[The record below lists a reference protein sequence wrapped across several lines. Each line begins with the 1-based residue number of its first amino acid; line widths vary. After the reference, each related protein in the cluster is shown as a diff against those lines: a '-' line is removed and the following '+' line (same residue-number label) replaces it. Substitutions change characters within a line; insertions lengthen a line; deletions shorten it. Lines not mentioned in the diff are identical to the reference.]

1 VVPDDWVQ
9 ANMPAVYP
17 NNSALMAVARRA
29 QGPLVEPLAICTLVP
44 PDNPNGTERCLGF
57 QPQVVIGGH
66 GSSSDPYNGAAPC
79 PQGFNIILGCT
90 LPPPPTTAPA
100 TSAALATVSAAPGS
114 AAPADV
120 ADMETAAVARVAA
133 ELDVPFLG
141 IRGVSDGPG
150 DPLGDRGFPRQFFDY
165 YVISADNAA
174 IVARSVVAQ
183 LDALTKS
190 KPGRKACK
198 ALAKGKWD
206 KAAELLT
213 P

>member
-1 VVPDDWVQ
+1 
-9 ANMPAVYP
+9 
-17 NNSALMAVARRA
+17 
-29 QGPLVEPLAICTLVP
+29 
-44 PDNPNGTERCLGF
+44 
-57 QPQVVIGGH
+57 
-66 GSSSDPYNGAAPC
+66 
-79 PQGFNIILGCT
+79 
-90 LPPPPTTAPA
+90 
-100 TSAALATVSAAPGS
+100 
-114 AAPADV
+114 
-120 ADMETAAVARVAA
+120 METAAVARVAA

-150 DPLGDRGFPRQFFDY
+150 DPLGERGFPAQFFDY

-183 LDALTKS
+183 LETLTKS

-206 KAAELLT
+206 DAAALLN